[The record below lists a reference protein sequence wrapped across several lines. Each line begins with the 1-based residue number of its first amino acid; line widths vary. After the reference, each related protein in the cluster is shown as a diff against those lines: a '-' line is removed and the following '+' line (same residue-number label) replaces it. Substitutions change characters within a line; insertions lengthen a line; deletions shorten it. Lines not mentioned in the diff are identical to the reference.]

1 MVLASRVSRRIPMT
15 DPATSM
21 LPGMGRD
28 GSIGFPG
35 HFVLG
40 FRSCL
45 MRSSAFFRPPRVL
58 IERGVYA
65 KLERTP

>member
-45 MRSSAFFRPPRVL
+45 MRSSAFFARP
-58 IERGVYA
+58 EC
-65 KLERTP
+65 